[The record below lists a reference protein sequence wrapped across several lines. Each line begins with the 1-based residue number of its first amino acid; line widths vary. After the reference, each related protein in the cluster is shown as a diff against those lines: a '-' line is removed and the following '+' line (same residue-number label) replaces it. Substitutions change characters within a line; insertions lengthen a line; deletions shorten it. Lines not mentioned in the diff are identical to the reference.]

1 MKTKDIQELYQ
12 IKLHSMDTIL
22 HQISL
27 MDQVENEQE
36 LSEIIHSL
44 LQAIGNYTGAD
55 RVYVFDW
62 ETDQKDSLSNTF
74 EWCADEVTPEIDNLQ
89 AIPVSLMPNWVKRFE
104 NKEVIVIHNLE
115 ATKDSEPEEYE
126 LLKTQEICSLIAVPI
141 YANHQ
146 MNGFIG
152 VDNPD
157 LRQNEISITLLSD
170 VGGHLGCVRENLKST
185 VLLKK
190 ALDEETKKTE
200 IISAIATLYV
210 TIVQANVNERTY
222 ELLKGHDLV
231 QKILGQKGKI
241 DDVMERLPTAFAATE
256 GREKYREFLDFDTL
270 TERLR
275 NMNSVS
281 IEFLGANGEWRLS
294 RFIVK
299 SRDAQGNVVEVLYV
313 ARDITEEKSR
323 ELMYQKQLKESM
335 EDAQRAN
342 LSKTAFLRRM
352 SHDIRTPLNGIV
364 GMIHIAEKHNN
375 DVVKLQECGQK
386 ILQSTDYLQD
396 LINNVLDIS
405 KLESGSLVLEHK
417 SFDLVELL
425 SNNLTVVAMSA
436 YENGVRFEGGVE
448 ASTIRHRYL
457 IGSPVH
463 LNRVLMNLSSNAIKY
478 NHFHGTVNVHCEEL
492 SDDGNMA
499 VFQFVCSDTG
509 LGMSK
514 EFQKHA
520 FDVFAQEGK
529 QSTTTFSG
537 SGLGLSIVKDIVEL
551 MGGTIEL
558 ESEENVGSTFT
569 VTVSFEIDHLVENN
583 DSQKDSCPQSMDLS
597 GKWVL
602 LVEDNAINMEI
613 AHAIL
618 EEEHLNITE
627 AKNGKEALE
636 IFQNSRMDEYD
647 VIIMDVMM
655 PVMDG
660 LEATKAIRELERE
673 DAKKI
678 PIIAMTANAF
688 EEDRKACLDAGMD
701 EHIAK
706 PIDIEKLR
714 AVILSV
720 LNKQEN

>member
-74 EWCADEVTPEIDNLQ
+74 EWCADEVTPEIANLQ

-104 NKEVIVIHNLE
+104 NKEAIVINDLE
-115 ATKDSEPEEYE
+115 ATKYSEPEEYE

-157 LRQNEISITLLSD
+157 LRHNEISITLLSD
-170 VGGHLGCVRENLKST
+170 VGGHLGCMRENLKST
-185 VLLKK
+185 ILLKK
-190 ALDEETKKTE
+190 ALDEATKRSE

-210 TIVQANVNERTY
+210 TIVHVNVKERTY

-231 QKILGQKGKI
+231 QKIFGQKGKI
-241 DDVMERLPTAFAATE
+241 DDVMERLPTTFAAKE
-256 GREKYREFLDFDTL
+256 WREQYREFLDFDTL
-270 TERLR
+270 AERLR
-275 NMNSVS
+275 NTNFVSNEFMN
-281 IEFLGANGEWRLS
+281 INGEWRVS

-299 SRDAQGNVVEVLYV
+299 SRDTQGNVVDVLYV
-313 ARDITEEKSR
+313 VRDITEEKLR
-323 ELMYQKQLKESM
+323 ELMYQKQLKASM

-342 LSKTAFLRRM
+342 ISKTAFLQRM

-364 GMIHIAEKHNN
+364 GMIHIAEKHKN
-375 DVVKLQECGQK
+375 DVAKLREFRQK
-386 ILQSTDYLQD
+386 VLQSTDYLQK

-405 KLESGSLVLEHK
+405 KLESGSLMLEYK

-425 SNNLTVVAMSA
+425 SNNMTVVAMSA

-463 LNRVLMNLSSNAIKY
+463 LSRVLMNLSSNAIKY

-499 VFQFVCSDTG
+499 VFKFVCSDTG
-509 LGMSK
+509 LGMSE

-537 SGLGLSIVKDIVEL
+537 SGLGLSIVKDIIEL
-551 MGGTIEL
+551 MGGMIEL
-558 ESEENVGSTFT
+558 ESKENVGSTFT
-569 VTVSFEIDHLVENN
+569 VTVPFKIDHLVENN
-583 DSQKDSCPQSMDLS
+583 DLQKDSCSQSMELS
-597 GKWVL
+597 GKRVL

-636 IFQNSRMDEYD
+636 IFQNSKLNEYD

-660 LEATKAIRELERE
+660 PEATKAIRMLERE
-673 DAKKI
+673 DAERI

-688 EEDRKACLDAGMD
+688 EEDRKACLDVGMD
-701 EHIAK
+701 EHIGK
-706 PIDIEKLR
+706 PIDIPLLKR
-714 AVILSV
+714 TITKAIGDR
-720 LNKQEN
+720 